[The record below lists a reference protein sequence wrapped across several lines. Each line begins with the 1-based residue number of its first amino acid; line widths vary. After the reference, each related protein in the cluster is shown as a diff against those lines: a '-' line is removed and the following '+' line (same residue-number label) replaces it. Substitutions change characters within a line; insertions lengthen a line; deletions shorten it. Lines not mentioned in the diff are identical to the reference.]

1 MIRAFIAIDL
11 PNEFHAKISDI
22 QSKLCFQGLRLVD
35 PNLVHIT
42 LKFLGDVDVAQ
53 LSEINNALDN
63 LFCSSFESHVCG
75 VNVFPGI
82 KSPRIVWIGANGD
95 YSCIYKQVESS
106 MYKIGFKKES
116 RKFTPH
122 ATIAR
127 VKHLSSS
134 QSKELASVIG
144 DLWDFDV
151 GSMHVDTIKLKK
163 STLTPQGPIYETLH
177 EVRLP

>member
-1 MIRAFIAIDL
+1 MIRAFIAVDL
-11 PNEFHAKISDI
+11 PEEFHAKISEI
-22 QSKLCFQGLRLVD
+22 QSKLCFQGLRLVN

-42 LKFLGDVDVAQ
+42 LKFLGDVDATQ
-53 LSEINNALDN
+53 LSEINNALDY
-63 LFCSSFESHVCG
+63 LDCSSFDSHVLG

-82 KSPRIVWIGANGD
+82 KSPRIVWIEVDGD
-95 YSCIYKQVESS
+95 YSCLHKQVESLMS
-106 MYKIGFKKES
+106 EIGFKKES

-127 VKHLSSS
+127 VKHLSSFLN
-134 QSKELASVIG
+134 KELASAIG
-144 DLWDFDV
+144 DLRDFDI
-151 GSMHVDTIKLKK
+151 GSMHVDTVKLKK